1 MRPGARPLRRTSGGA
16 RPVDFGAFVRA
27 RSRAGDL
34 VVQPRMGFS
43 DPATMRAGLAA
54 TRAADAATVGTI
66 TLDSYTRVGELD
78 SVERALRAGID
89 LNGYPVVSFDRSV
102 TEQVL
107 AGIRDETFPV
117 QVRHGSAVP
126 GDIFAALRRMPIN
139 ATEGGPV
146 SYCLP
151 YGRTPLDES
160 VRNWV
165 RCTEDFAQ
173 LRESGV
179 EPHLETFGGCM
190 LGQLCPPSQ
199 LVAISVLEALF
210 FCRYGIRSVS
220 LSYAQQTHPEQDRE
234 AVAALRRLCAEMLPT
249 PNWHVVI
256 YAYMGVYPTTDA
268 GAYLLLDQATRLAV
282 DSGSERLIVKTVA
295 ESRRIPT
302 IAENVAALESAA
314 RTARTAPPGGP
325 PPTGADSQTYLEA
338 RALIEGVL
346 ELAPDIGRALSLAFR
361 QGALDI
367 PYCLHPD
374 NHGRA
379 RSYIDGDG
387 RLRWADIGR
396 LPLAGL
402 VGRTRSREVT
412 PEGLLAD
419 LSYVQRAFDRAAM
432 ESGEARHH
440 ERADIEPTGHRS
452 LSGGEQRSD
461 S

>member
-1 MRPGARPLRRTSGGA
+1 MRPGARPLRRTSEGA

-66 TLDSYTRVGELD
+66 TLDSYTRVGELA
-78 SVERALRAGID
+78 SVESALRAGAD
-89 LNGYPVVSFDRSV
+89 LNGYPIVSYDRAV
-102 TEQVL
+102 TGQVL
-107 AGIRDETFPV
+107 AGIRDEAFPV

-126 GDIFAALRRMPIN
+126 EDIFAALRRTLIN

-210 FCRYGIRSVS
+210 FCAHGIRSVS
-220 LSYAQQTHPEQDRE
+220 LSYAQQTHPGQDRE
-234 AVAALRRLCAEMLPT
+234 AVAALRRLCAELLPT

-256 YAYMGVYPTTDA
+256 YAYMGVYPTTDE
-268 GAYLLLDQATRLAV
+268 GAYLLLDEATRLAV

-302 IAENVAALESAA
+302 VAENVAALESAA
-314 RTARTAPPGGP
+314 RTARAAPSGAPA
-325 PPTGADSQTYLEA
+325 PTEADSQTYLEA

-346 ELAPDIGRALSLAFR
+346 ELAPDIGHALVLAFR

-387 RLRWADIGR
+387 RLRWAGIGR

-402 VGRTRSREVT
+402 VGRARGREVT
-412 PEGLLAD
+412 SAGLIAD
-419 LSYVQRAFDRAAM
+419 LSYVQRAFDRTAM
-432 ESGEARHH
+432 ESGDVRDREG
-440 ERADIEPTGHRS
+440 ADIAPAGHRS
-452 LSGGEQRSD
+452 LSRGE
-461 S
+461 